1 MAAEYVAELVTL
13 PRAPG
18 PDILERLLAVPGGA
32 EVTALHG
39 HDAAGHARVQ
49 LRVAHPDPEVVAVT
63 RQAVLR
69 ACQAAGVAAF
79 VV

>member
-1 MAAEYVAELVTL
+1 MPTELVTL

-18 PDILERLLAVPGGA
+18 PDVLERLLAVPGGA

-39 HDAAGHARVQ
+39 QDAAGHTRVQ

-69 ACQAAGVAAF
+69 ICQAAGVAAF

>member
-1 MAAEYVAELVTL
+1 MAAELVTL

-18 PDILERLLAVPGGA
+18 PDVLERLLAVPGGA
-32 EVTALHG
+32 EVTALRG
-39 HDAAGHARVQ
+39 HDAAGQARVQ
-49 LRVAHPDPEVVAVT
+49 LRIAHPDPEVVAAT

-69 ACQAAGVAAF
+69 ACRAAGVAAF